1 MQKFRVT
8 VVMSSSAQVG
18 GGFHQS
24 AASLRTV
31 LEKAPGHFDIRVLD
45 VKGTFSE
52 EIEALIGVGLLS
64 PASVV
69 RLPPKL
75 KGLTNHVVSHNHGIF
90 RLARWIL
97 RASGKEVGA
106 SPAARFLDQSDA
118 DLVYFT
124 SPSPIAAELLIKP
137 FVWHIW
143 DVCHLEFPEFPEVRT
158 SRKFEDREKFTALA
172 LSKAAAVVAD
182 SESLKDKLNRYY
194 KVPLHKTSVVWLS
207 TAPGLGRVESP
218 APSGALTTS
227 PWGDSPYVL
236 YPAQFWAHKNHI
248 RIVEALAILKN
259 QGTDVHAVFVGK
271 EHGSLGVVSAAIDE
285 LGMQGRIHVLGYV
298 SDSELDHLYR
308 HAFAV
313 VMASY
318 FGPTNMPPLEAW
330 SYGVPLI
337 ASAGHEEMVKDGG
350 ILFDP
355 DNPEDLASAL
365 ASLSHVAER
374 QSLIERGAQRLA
386 AIGAERA
393 VGEDA
398 LIAHLTRLERR
409 ILR

>member
-1 MQKFRVT
+1 MQNFKIT
-8 VVMSSSAQVG
+8 VVMSSGAQVG

-31 LEKAPGHFDIRVLD
+31 LEKAPANFDIRVLD
-45 VKGTFSE
+45 VKGTFGE
-52 EIEALIGVGLLS
+52 EIEALIDAGLLS
-64 PASVV
+64 PGSVV
-69 RLPPKL
+69 KLPTKL

-90 RLARWIL
+90 RFARWIL
-97 RASGKEVGA
+97 RATGRVVGA
-106 SPAARFLDQSDA
+106 SPTARFLDQSDA

-124 SPSPIAAELLIKP
+124 SPSPIAAELIIKP

-158 SRKFEDREKFTALA
+158 SRKFEDREEFTALA

-182 SESLKDKLNRYY
+182 SESLKEKLNRYY

-207 TAPGLGRVESP
+207 TAPGLGRVESSS
-218 APSGALTTS
+218 PSATLE
-227 PWGDSPYVL
+227 PHAWGDSPYVL

-248 RIVEALAILKN
+248 RIVEALAILKD

-271 EHGSLGVVSAAIDE
+271 EHGSLGVVTAAIDE

-298 SDSELDHLYR
+298 SDSELDNLYR

-337 ASAGHEEMVKDGG
+337 ASAGHEEMVKNGG

-355 DNPEDLASAL
+355 DSSEDLASAL
-365 ASLSHVAER
+365 TSVRAQGER
-374 QSLIERGAQRLA
+374 QSLIKRGSRRLA
-386 AIGAERA
+386 EIGSERAIG
-393 VGEDA
+393 EDK
-398 LIAHLTRLERR
+398 LIAHLVRLERR